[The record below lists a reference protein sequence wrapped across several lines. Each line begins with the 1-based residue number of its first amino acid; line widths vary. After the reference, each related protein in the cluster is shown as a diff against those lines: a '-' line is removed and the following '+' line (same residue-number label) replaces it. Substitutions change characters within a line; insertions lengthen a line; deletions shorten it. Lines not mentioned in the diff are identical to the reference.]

1 MSDIPQD
8 ILGLDRDALLAELE
22 KARSESEDTEE
33 MRCFTL
39 GQTDVHIGM
48 RQLKAMQS
56 TWTRDEERLRAR
68 IAAIE
73 ALMAEMPPG

>member
-22 KARSESEDTEE
+22 KARSELEDTEE
-33 MRCFTL
+33 MRRFTL
-39 GQTDVHIGM
+39 GQTGIHIGM

-68 IAAIE
+68 IAAIM
-73 ALMAEMPPG
+73 ALMAEMPPE

>member
-8 ILGLDRDALLAELE
+8 ILGLDRDALLAEME
-22 KARSESEDTEE
+22 KAYSELEDTEE
-33 MRCFTL
+33 MRRFTL
-39 GQTDVHIGM
+39 GQTGIHIGM

-56 TWTRDEERLRAR
+56 TWMHDEERLRAR

-73 ALMAEMPPG
+73 ALMAEMPPR